1 MDNKLI
7 SKFKINKSSI
17 VELIS
22 WLVGGTLLFLISEF
36 LQRESIVDVIT
47 FFKDRTNAFFIN
59 YLIILILTSVIF
71 ILKRKKTGYLII
83 STIVI
88 LLSIINKVMLEIRGM
103 PITYSDIFS
112 IKDGLSIANKYI
124 NMKMVILVSICL
136 LIVIGTIIYVFKKEK
151 KSKRITSYTNILIAL
166 LLVGVYSV
174 RLDNLK
180 ERKVISPLRWDL
192 KESYRHNGF
201 MYSLLDSYFGYKR
214 EKPKDY
220 DKASVEDIKNEVN
233 SVQASNINSS
243 SKKENKPN
251 IIFVQL
257 ESFMDPTLIKEAKF
271 SEDPIPNF
279 RKLSNENKS
288 GYINVPVIGGGTAR
302 TEFEV
307 LTGNNFDYLIPGEIP
322 YDSFVKKKNV
332 NSIATTLK
340 NQGYGAHIMHN
351 FQGNFYNRNLA
362 FKNLGFDT
370 FTSME
375 YMQNLE
381 DTHLGWRK
389 DIVLADYIEKALNKT
404 KESDVVYAI
413 GVEGHGGYPDY
424 DRGEEFPIKVE
435 TNLPDKDMYQLYNY
449 ANLLKGSDDLVGKVI
464 ENVDKREED
473 TIVVFF
479 SDHLP
484 KLNIFSG
491 DNMYIDKYEVP
502 YAIYSNFKIDN
513 EKQNLE
519 AYQLS
524 TLMLGLAGVEYG
536 PMESLHAKDGGK
548 ENYQEQLEL
557 VQYDMLFGKQ
567 FYLSDK
573 DKYKGSSMKMG
584 LDDIVVEKVIKDK
597 DTMIVKGKNFT
608 SCSYVYVDGKKVET
622 TWIDENTLKIG
633 NIDKGKSLEVKQLGK
648 YDGVL
653 SSSNKINI
661 NK

>member
-7 SKFKINKSSI
+7 SRFKMNKASI

-22 WLVGGTLLFLISEF
+22 WLVGGMILLFISEY
-36 LQRESIVDVIT
+36 LQRESIGDVIT
-47 FFKDRTNAFFIN
+47 FIKDRTNAFFIN

-71 ILKRKKTGYLII
+71 ILKRKKTAYLII
-83 STIVI
+83 SMIVI

-112 IKDGLSIANKYI
+112 IKDGLSIASKYI
-124 NMKMVILVSICL
+124 NIKMVISALLFL
-136 LIVIGTIIYVFKKEK
+136 LITIGIIIYVFKKEK
-151 KSKRITSYTNILIAL
+151 NSKRAISCTNIMIAILLI
-166 LLVGVYSV
+166 GVYSV
-174 RLDNLK
+174 KLDNLT
-180 ERKVISPLRWDL
+180 ERKIIAPLRWDL
-192 KESYRHNGF
+192 KESYKHNGF
-201 MYSLLDSYFGYKR
+201 MYSLLDSCFGYNR
-214 EKPKDY
+214 EKPEGY
-220 DKASVEDIKNEVN
+220 DKASIEKIKNEVN
-233 SVQASNINSS
+233 AIPASNINTSD
-243 SKKENKPN
+243 KKDNKPN
-251 IIFVQL
+251 IIFIQM
-257 ESFMDPTLIKEAKF
+257 ESFMDPTVIKEAKY

-279 RKLSNENKS
+279 RKISKENKS
-288 GYINVPVIGGGTAR
+288 GYINVPVVGGGTAR
-302 TEFEV
+302 TEFEI

-322 YDSFVKKKNV
+322 YDSFVNKKNV

-340 NQGYGAHIMHN
+340 DQGYGAHIMHN
-351 FQGNFYNRNLA
+351 FQGNFYNRNVA

-381 DTHLGWRK
+381 NTPLGWRK
-389 DIVLADYIEKALNKT
+389 DMVLSDYIEKALNKT
-404 KESDVVYAI
+404 EESDLVYAI
-413 GVEGHGGYPDY
+413 TVEGHGGYPDY
-424 DRGEEFPIKVE
+424 DRGEDLPIKVE
-435 TNLPDKDMYQLYNY
+435 TTLSEKDKYQLYNY
-449 ANLLKGSDDLVGKVI
+449 VNLIKGTDDFVGKVI

-484 KLNIFSG
+484 KLNILSS
-491 DNMYIDKYEVP
+491 DDTYIDRYEAP
-502 YAIYSNFKIDN
+502 YAIYSNFEIDK

-519 AYQLS
+519 AYQMS

-536 PMESLHAKDGGK
+536 PMESLHAKAGNNK
-548 ENYQEQLEL
+548 NYQEELEL

-573 DKYKGSSMKMG
+573 DKPKENNMKMG
-584 LDDIVVEKVIKDK
+584 LDDIVVDKVIKDK

-608 SCSYVYVDGKKVET
+608 SSSHVYVNGKKVDT
-622 TWIDENTLKIG
+622 TWIDENTLKI
-633 NIDKGKSLEVKQLGK
+633 DKVDKAKSIEVKQLGK

-661 NK
+661 

>member
-22 WLVGGTLLFLISEF
+22 WLVGGTILFFISEY
-36 LQRESIVDVIT
+36 LQRESIGDVIT

-59 YLIILILTSVIF
+59 YLIILILTSIIF
-71 ILKRKKTGYLII
+71 VLKRKKTSYLVI
-83 STIVI
+83 SMIVI

-124 NMKMVILVSICL
+124 NIKMVILAALFL
-136 LIVIGTIIYVFKKEK
+136 LITIGIIIYVFKKEK
-151 KSKRITSYTNILIAL
+151 NSKRSISYTNIMIAILLI
-166 LLVGVYSV
+166 GVYSV
-174 RLDNLK
+174 KLNDLT
-180 ERKVISPLRWDL
+180 ERKIISPLRWDL
-192 KESYRHNGF
+192 KESYKHNGF
-201 MYSLLDSYFGYKR
+201 MYSLLDSYFGYNRKR
-214 EKPKDY
+214 PEDC
-220 DKASVEDIKNEVN
+220 DKASIENIKNEVN
-233 SVQASNINSS
+233 AIQASNINTSA
-243 SKKENKPN
+243 KKDNKPN
-251 IIFVQL
+251 IIFIQL
-257 ESFMDPTLIKEAKF
+257 ESFMDPTVIKEAKY

-279 RKLSNENKS
+279 RKISKENKS
-288 GYINVPVIGGGTAR
+288 GYINVPVVGGGTAR
-302 TEFEV
+302 TEFEI

-322 YDSFVKKKNV
+322 YDSFVKKKKV

-381 DTHLGWRK
+381 KTPLGWRK
-389 DIVLADYIEKALNKT
+389 DMVLADYIEKALNKT
-404 KESDVVYAI
+404 EESDVVYAI
-413 GVEGHGGYPDY
+413 SVEGHGGYPDY
-424 DRGEEFPIKVE
+424 DRGEDFPIKVE
-435 TNLPDKDMYQLYNY
+435 TTLSEKDKYQLYSY
-449 ANLLKGSDDLVGKVI
+449 VNLIKGTDDFVGKVI

-484 KLNIFSG
+484 KLNILSS
-491 DNMYIDKYEVP
+491 DDTYIDRYEAP
-502 YAIYSNFKIDN
+502 YAIYSNFEINKK
-513 EKQNLE
+513 KQNLE
-519 AYQLS
+519 AYQMS

-536 PMESLHAKDGGK
+536 PMESVHAKAGNK
-548 ENYQEQLEL
+548 EDYQEELEL

-573 DKYKGSSMKMG
+573 DKPKENNMKMG

-608 SCSYVYVDGKKVET
+608 SCSHVYVNGKKVET
-622 TWIDENTLKIG
+622 TWVDENTLKIG
-633 NIDKGKSLEVKQLGK
+633 KVDKAKSLEVKQLGK
-648 YDGVL
+648 YEGVL
-653 SSSNKINI
+653 SSSNKITI